1 MYSIDNDSRF
11 KEWFEQI
18 YASNFEQLFRYAF
31 SITKD
36 KGLAEDVVSEVFTNI
51 WDKKPDHTNIKELR
65 SYLSIS
71 VKHLA
76 IRLASKDPQ
85 KFTYSNYD
93 ETLQISDVIDPEN
106 LLLGKE
112 LKQVIDSVVAEA
124 SPKCQIVYE
133 LAKVKGLSFQQI
145 ADEMGISK
153 RSAESHMHQVI
164 KKLKNELNRH
174 FDEKDNQRYLFKLG
188 AIGSMLVPS
197 AMLMF
202 L

>member
-1 MYSIDNDSRF
+1 M
-11 KEWFEQI
+11 Q
-18 YASNFEQLFRYAF
+18 
-31 SITKD
+31 
-36 KGLAEDVVSEVFTNI
+36 NI
-51 WDKKPDHTNIKELR
+51 IIRTFNKR
-65 SYLSIS
+65 IS
-71 VKHLA
+71 W
-76 IRLASKDPQ
+76 SKD
-85 KFTYSNYD
+85 S

-164 KKLKNELNRH
+164 KKLKDELNRH